1 MHDPAHPGEVLKE
14 WLQGIT
20 VSDAAERLGV
30 TRLSLSKILNE
41 HSGISPEMDLRLSKA
56 LGTTPGFW
64 YAMQGQWDMARAKRS
79 FRARVQQI
87 ISPDAVEAQRQADI
101 SRGDGNPP
109 SSPDWRTK

>member
-14 WLQGIT
+14 WLEGIT
-20 VSDAAERLGV
+20 VTDAAEKLGV

-64 YAMQGQWDMARAKRS
+64 YAMQGQWEMARAKRS

-87 ISPDAVEAQRQADI
+87 ISPDAVEAQRQADFN
-101 SRGDGNPP
+101 RGDEHPRSN
-109 SSPDWRTK
+109 WRPK